1 MMTSEYDDADGEPV
15 DVVRPDLLRQA
26 FSGAIQ
32 ALWKMLGDSPA
43 TEHAVREILE
53 AETRTRYALTRRRV
67 LH

>member
-1 MMTSEYDDADGEPV
+1 MMTSEHDKADGELA

-26 FSGAIQ
+26 FSDAIQ
-32 ALWKMLGDSPA
+32 ALWKTLGDSPA

-53 AETRTRYALTRRRV
+53 AETRTRYALARRRV

>member
-1 MMTSEYDDADGEPV
+1 MMTSEHDKADGELV
-15 DVVRPDLLRQA
+15 DVVHPDLLRQA
-26 FSGAIQ
+26 FSAAIQ
-32 ALWKMLGDSPA
+32 ALWSKLGDSPV

>member
-1 MMTSEYDDADGEPV
+1 MMTEHDDADGELV

-26 FSGAIQ
+26 FSAAIQ
-32 ALWKMLGDSPA
+32 ALWSMLGDSPV